1 MMKHGAKVQLN
12 QMSTDERRQLLE
24 SSIDKARV
32 GNPGSFRF
40 HISRKV
46 CQ

>member
-32 GNPGSFRF
+32 PPKALMATEAGN
-40 HISRKV
+40 
-46 CQ
+46 Q